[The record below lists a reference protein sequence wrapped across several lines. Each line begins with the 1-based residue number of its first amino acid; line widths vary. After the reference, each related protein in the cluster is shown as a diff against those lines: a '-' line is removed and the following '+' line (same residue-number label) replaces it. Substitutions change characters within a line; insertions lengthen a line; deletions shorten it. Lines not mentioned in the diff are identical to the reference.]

1 MMPELCL
8 DQSINVRQGSVGT
21 PEPASA
27 ARSDGPPCNG
37 AQITVGVNYFG
48 AFYLTKLLLETI
60 KASAPSRVV
69 WVSSPEESLGDIDW
83 DDLECVAR
91 PCIARP

>member
-1 MMPELCL
+1 MDVC
-8 DQSINVRQGSVGT
+8 T
-21 PEPASA
+21 
-27 ARSDGPPCNG
+27 CG

-48 AFYLTKLLLETI
+48 AFYLTTLLLETV

-83 DDLECVAR
+83 EDLECVAR
-91 PCIARP
+91 PCIVTSVDCILPTAVPCRQPDLWV